1 MKTGRLIGRMFLT
14 LSLILIG
21 HEVLNALESGEYRL
35 IALGEL
41 WFRIDKAMGT
51 GSLNISQAIVQ
62 RYISPWL
69 GRMFSRTC
77 SPRLAGWCLAFP
89 GLLWRGPAVIAGGH
103 RELAVKSFETEV
115 AQFGKLIVQSS

>member
-41 WFRIDKAMGT
+41 WFRLDRAMGT

-69 GRMFSRTC
+69 WEGIFQNVLTAPGWLVFGILGAALARACRHRGRSSRT
-77 SPRLAGWCLAFP
+77 RRKIF
-89 GLLWRGPAVIAGGH
+89 
-103 RELAVKSFETEV
+103 
-115 AQFGKLIVQSS
+115 

>member
-41 WFRIDKAMGT
+41 WFRLDRAMGT

-69 GRMFSRTC
+69 WEGVFQNVLTAPGWLVFGVPGAALARACRHGRRSSRT
-77 SPRLAGWCLAFP
+77 RRKIF
-89 GLLWRGPAVIAGGH
+89 
-103 RELAVKSFETEV
+103 
-115 AQFGKLIVQSS
+115 

>member
-41 WFRIDKAMGT
+41 WFRLDKAMGT

-69 GRMFSRTC
+69 WESVFQYLLTAPGWLVFAIPGAAMARACRTQ
-77 SPRLAGWCLAFP
+77 L
-89 GLLWRGPAVIAGGH
+89 
-103 RELAVKSFETEV
+103 
-115 AQFGKLIVQSS
+115 

>member
-41 WFRIDKAMGT
+41 WFRLDQAMGT
-51 GSLNISQAIVQ
+51 GSLNISQAIIQ

-69 GRMFSRTC
+69 WGGVFQNVLIA
-77 SPRLAGWCLAFP
+77 PAWLVFGIPGAALAWAC
-89 GLLWRGPAVIAGGH
+89 RH
-103 RELAVKSFETEV
+103 RRRSTRIRRKIF
-115 AQFGKLIVQSS
+115 